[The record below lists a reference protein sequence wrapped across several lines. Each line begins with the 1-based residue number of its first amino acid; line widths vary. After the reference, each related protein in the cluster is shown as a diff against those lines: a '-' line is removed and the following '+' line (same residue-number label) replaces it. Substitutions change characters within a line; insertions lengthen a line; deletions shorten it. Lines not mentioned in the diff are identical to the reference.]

1 MKKTLLFCAFLLTAA
16 VSLAQFKNAN
26 IFIKD
31 YEFVTDRVEISY
43 GFENCDPT
51 DRYMVWIEAKT
62 FAGKRLEVKSLEG
75 DIENVA
81 PSPNRKL
88 TWFTSRDGEVVE
100 EKIQIVIYA
109 MRQPNMN
116 LGKAYGYSTLF
127 PGNRH

>member
-16 VSLAQFKNAN
+16 VSPAQFKNASV
-26 IFIKD
+26 FIKD
-31 YEFVTDRVEISY
+31 YEFVTDRLEISY
-43 GFENCDPT
+43 GFENCDPA
-51 DRYMVWIEAKT
+51 DRFMVWIEAKT
-62 FAGKRLEVKSLEG
+62 FAGKRLEVNSLEG

-88 TWFTSRDGEVVE
+88 TWFTSRDGVVVE
-100 EKIQIVIYA
+100 EKIQIVVYA